1 MSHTIGAWDQNHKA
15 GSELRISD
23 PKMLYSL
30 AKEVF
35 KGDLRAEKI
44 IQKHFEPQMIK
55 PQLAQKKPQ
64 DLLFH
69 PPF

>member
-44 IQKHFEPQMIK
+44 IKKHFEPQMIK
-55 PQLAQKKPQ
+55 PQLAQKEHL